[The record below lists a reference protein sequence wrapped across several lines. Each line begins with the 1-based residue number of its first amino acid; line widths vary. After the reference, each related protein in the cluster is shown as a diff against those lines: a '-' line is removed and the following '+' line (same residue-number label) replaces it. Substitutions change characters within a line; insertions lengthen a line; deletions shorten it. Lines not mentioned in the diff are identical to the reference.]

1 MHPIIFE
8 IGPVRIASYGVMLVV
23 GFLTGLTLLKR
34 ELVRKGLGAALG
46 DRILMA
52 AMLGGIVGGK
62 LFHLLENPG
71 LVAQDPVGM
80 IFSGYGLA
88 FYGGFIGGAA
98 AVLWTLHRH
107 ASLNLQVLDAI
118 APSLVVGYFFGRGGC
133 QLSGDGCYG
142 VPTDLPFGMAYPNAI
157 VPTLVPV
164 HPTPLYEMLEMA
176 VLFGLLWSLR
186 TRIQMPGILFCIY
199 LILAGAFRF
208 AVEFVRRTPEVA
220 LGLTVHQWISLA
232 LILFGAVYAA
242 WLHRRVSE
250 TALKGQG
257 VP

>member
-8 IGPVRIASYGVMLVV
+8 IGPIRIASYGVMLAV
-23 GFLTGLTLLKR
+23 GFLAGLTLLKR
-34 ELVRKGLGAALG
+34 EMARKGLDATLG
-46 DRILMA
+46 DRMFVA

-62 LFHLLENPG
+62 AFHLLENPD
-71 LVAQDPVGM
+71 LVATDPVGS

-98 AVLWTLHRH
+98 AVFWTLHRH
-107 ASLNLQVLDAI
+107 GGLNLQVLDAV
-118 APSLVVGYFFGRGGC
+118 APSLAVGYFFGRGGC

-142 VPTDLPFGMAYPNAI
+142 VSTVLPWGMAYPNGT

-176 VLFGLLWSLR
+176 LLFGLLWSLR
-186 TRIQMPGILFCIY
+186 TRIRTPGILFCIY

-220 LGLTVHQWISLA
+220 FGLTVHQWIGLA
-232 LILFGAVYAA
+232 LILFGAVCVV
-242 WLHRRVSE
+242 WLHRRASE
-250 TALKGQG
+250 TALKEQG